1 MFSVMTKGS
10 TTLDTAIPLF
20 TTTITAMG
28 LFSSL
33 SFLATTARKGSIS
46 YTVGVMHN
54 ECTNWLKHLSMY
66 LLVGLS
72 QITHKRIIYRGI

>member
-1 MFSVMTKGS
+1 MVFMTKGC
-10 TTLDTAIPLF
+10 TIGNTAILLLVSTCNYDGP
-20 TTTITAMG
+20 
-28 LFSSL
+28 FSSL
-33 SFLATTARKGSIS
+33 FFLATTARKGSIS